1 MGSSFSLCAVKQK
14 IRNCLLDV
22 CLKCLRNVFKRDV
35 KEAVKLPITR
45 EGGLDP
51 YSDKVSECGR
61 GGRDHFG
68 DTEGRTWEGSLAL
81 RIL

>member
-1 MGSSFSLCAVKQK
+1 M
-14 IRNCLLDV
+14 DV
-22 CLKCLRNVFKRDV
+22 RSKCLRNVFEGDV
-35 KEAVKLPITR
+35 KEAVRLLITG

-51 YSDKVSECGR
+51 YGDEVSECGR

-68 DTEGRTWEGSLAL
+68 DTERCKWEGTLAL